1 MDQLN
6 QKLTEEQAQAVLKP
20 ILYADIFDYPLTLE
34 EVYKFVEFETTLE
47 KIELLLGQAVD
58 VGQLV
63 KVNGFYSLSNRSH
76 LAAKRQE
83 RKKASRV
90 LWPRAIYYGRWLAS
104 LPFVRLVAITGALAV
119 DNPSDGID
127 DIDYL
132 IVTQPRRL
140 WLCRAMI
147 IMLVKYGH
155 RRGVHLC
162 PNYLITENVLDF
174 EDDFFAAREMMQMQ
188 PLYGTDVYL
197 SMSDANTWVTRYF
210 PQGDSPKLDKLSD
223 RLSPEQQFIKR
234 VGESI
239 LRGFVGNILEFSLQK
254 IQVTKHTKRAKRYG
268 ALDKVIFTADVCKG
282 HYDGH
287 NHKTMV
293 AYQQRIKDYLVKDDL
308 LQTNGRLRTFGLRKK
323 DLKK

>member
-1 MDQLN
+1 
-6 QKLTEEQAQAVLKP
+6 
-20 ILYADIFDYPLTLE
+20 
-34 EVYKFVEFETTLE
+34 
-47 KIELLLGQAVD
+47 
-58 VGQLV
+58 
-63 KVNGFYSLSNRSH
+63 
-76 LAAKRQE
+76 
-83 RKKASRV
+83 
-90 LWPRAIYYGRWLAS
+90 
-104 LPFVRLVAITGALAV
+104 
-119 DNPSDGID
+119 
-127 DIDYL
+127 
-132 IVTQPRRL
+132 
-140 WLCRAMI
+140 
-147 IMLVKYGH
+147 
-155 RRGVHLC
+155 
-162 PNYLITENVLDF
+162 LITENVLDF